1 MTGTDILPK
10 NRKINTGRIL
20 SFGFTE
26 REKDYIYCTGL
37 INGQL
42 KMTVIITKDGKMT
55 SEIRDSFSEEIY
67 IIHKVS
73 NSNGVFVGKVREEH
87 NRIIADIIENCFERD
102 IFKSEYSK
110 KVIQYIKEKYN
121 DELEYLWEKFPNN
134 AVFRRKDSK
143 KWYAALLIL
152 EKQKLGLKEDG
163 IVEIIDLKSKPENL
177 ISLIDNE
184 KYLPGYHMNKK
195 YWFTICLDGSVPIET
210 IFAYIDQS
218 YSLAVK

>member
-1 MTGTDILPK
+1 
-10 NRKINTGRIL
+10 
-20 SFGFTE
+20 
-26 REKDYIYCTGL
+26 
-37 INGQL
+37 
-42 KMTVIITKDGKMT
+42 MTVIITKDGKMT